1 MEHVL
6 GYMIHQ
12 SLTKESKM
20 DMTNEQSIKVLN
32 AAVSDIK
39 SSTECLLAAARAGS
53 LDGVEYFCERI
64 TAAALVIQSL
74 ELK

>member
-1 MEHVL
+1 
-6 GYMIHQ
+6 
-12 SLTKESKM
+12 M

-39 SSTECLLAAARAGS
+39 SSTECLLSHARSGN
-53 LDGVEYFCERI
+53 LDGIKFFCERI

-74 ELK
+74 ELA